1 MATPVQQ
8 QLTGLKSTAF
18 TSEAPSELVIHK
30 KTSQFCSYQQ
40 QEGSFILIYL
50 QTRQKTS
57 RDTQL
62 VGKMTILS
70 VTGESQAAW
79 TSLLYR
85 QPSAPPAAPAGAQA
99 AEQKLVANQLPSHET
114 CPKVSGSSPSLS
126 TDLRAPELS
135 TPPLLRTQTHILPHK
150 AQEHEENEADQP
162 PRCRKRLGHG

>member
-1 MATPVQQ
+1 MGNLEASLQSVLSTATPVQQ

-18 TSEAPSELVIHK
+18 TSKARSELVTRK
-30 KTSQFCSYQQ
+30 KTCQFCSYQQ

-99 AEQKLVANQLPSHET
+99 AEQKLVANQL
-114 CPKVSGSSPSLS
+114 
-126 TDLRAPELS
+126 
-135 TPPLLRTQTHILPHK
+135 
-150 AQEHEENEADQP
+150 
-162 PRCRKRLGHG
+162 